1 MKQNKLPFIQIKGS
15 FYYKANEML
24 ETSDIVD
31 KDTGNVCTWYKDF
44 DGNIK
49 KAIVEMVLTQ
59 TDFELLQE
67 HYNLVDFELLD
78 GCYFRTIT
86 GIFDD
91 YINKYKKIKQ
101 IAQGQGEH

>member
-1 MKQNKLPFIQIKGS
+1 
-15 FYYKANEML
+15 ML

-31 KDTGNVCTWYKDF
+31 KDTGIASTWYKDF

-78 GCYFRTIT
+78 GCYFDTIK
-86 GIFDD
+86 GLFDE
-91 YINKYKKIKQ
+91 YIDKYKHIKQ
-101 IAQGQGEH
+101 TSKGAREDISEALSQ